1 MKTLKRLLGLSIVI
15 SFLSLYLTA
24 SNERPNIVL
33 IMVDDM
39 GWSDVGSYGGEIP
52 TPHIDSLAANGVRF
66 SQFYNTARCYPTRA
80 SLLTGLHPHQTG
92 IGAATNSPRGLI
104 GDHGV
109 YGYRGYLNRNSLTL
123 AEVLGSYSSTQLTHP
138 SIWPFKIPATM

>member
-1 MKTLKRLLGLSIVI
+1 MNDFPKSKTPWLLIELFVFST
-15 SFLSLYLTA
+15 LLHA
-24 SNERPNIVL
+24 DDNRPNIVL

-39 GWSDVGSYGGEIP
+39 GWSDIGSYGGEIP
-52 TPHIDSLAANGVRF
+52 TPYIDSLAVNGIRF
-66 SQFYNTARCYPTRA
+66 TQFYNAARCYPTRA

-123 AEVLGSYSSTQLTHP
+123 AEVLGEAGYHT
-138 SIWPFKIPATM
+138 